1 MASSRRTASRA
12 ASRDQSD
19 DRATRAC
26 LRPNGS
32 HQFLPPS
39 YSPSISLQSTGDTR
53 EDHRRIANAAPYR
66 RRTPFGG
73 HALGAWRC
81 ALELLAVERT
91 ALGNGRSWFFFDD
104 PTHHLALGYR
114 EIRGL

>member
-1 MASSRRTASRA
+1 MASSRRTAIRA

-39 YSPSISLQSTGDTR
+39 YGPSISFQSTGNSG

-66 RRTPFGG
+66 RRPPFGG
-73 HALGAWRC
+73 YAMGAWGC
-81 ALELLAVERT
+81 TLELLAVERN
-91 ALGNGRSWFFFDD
+91 ALGNGGYWFFFDD

-114 EIRGL
+114 EIQGL

>member
-1 MASSRRTASRA
+1 MAPSRHAPSKST
-12 ASRDQSD
+12 SRDQSD

-39 YSPSISLQSTGDTR
+39 YGASISCESTGTTG
-53 EDHRRIANAAPYR
+53 EDHRRVVIAAPYR

-73 HALGAWRC
+73 YAVGAWGC
-81 ALELLAVERT
+81 TLELLGVERN
-91 ALGNGRSWFFFDD
+91 ALGNGSSWFFFDD
-104 PTHHLALGYR
+104 PTYHLALGYR
-114 EIRGL
+114 EIYGC